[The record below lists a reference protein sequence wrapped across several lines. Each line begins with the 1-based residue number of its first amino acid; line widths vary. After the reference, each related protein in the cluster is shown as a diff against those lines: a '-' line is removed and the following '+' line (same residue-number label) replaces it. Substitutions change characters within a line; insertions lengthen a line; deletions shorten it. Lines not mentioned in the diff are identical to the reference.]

1 MRRRAVA
8 LVALAVVVLGLAVGC
23 GGSPPDLGTVQPAEP
38 IADQPGPWKIVII
51 EGMTAGP
58 ARIEPVHVEV
68 DPDGATM
75 TVFFQG
81 GDPTCYTVAG
91 VDVDR
96 HDPAIPEVTVLY
108 GLRFGNMGCN
118 AALAPLAIRVRLE
131 PPFEG

>member
-1 MRRRAVA
+1 MRSRASMVA
-8 LVALAVVVLGLAVGC
+8 IALAVVGLLSAC

-38 IADQPGPWKIVII
+38 IAGQPGPWKVVII
-51 EGMTAGP
+51 EGMTPSA
-58 ARIEPVHVEV
+58 ARIEPVKVEV
-68 DPDGATM
+68 DPNGLAM

-118 AALAPLAIRVRLE
+118 AAMAPLAIRVRLE

>member
-1 MRRRAVA
+1 MRSRASMVA
-8 LVALAVVVLGLAVGC
+8 IALAVVGLLSAC

-38 IADQPGPWKIVII
+38 IADQPGPWKVVII
-51 EGMTAGP
+51 EGMTPSP
-58 ARIEPVHVEV
+58 ARIDPVKVEV
-68 DPDGATM
+68 DRNGDAM

-81 GDPTCYTVAG
+81 GDPTCYTVAD

-118 AALAPLAIRVRLE
+118 AALASLAIRVHLE